1 MQNQRHR
8 FTPAPSPMQVE
19 DYRALCRE
27 REKRESR
34 SRIDFYTHPPNA
46 FDLEVFALEHRDDLN
61 AVFLAEE
68 RAALLRQRDDL
79 WGRVRAYEERD
90 EIDVEL

>member
-61 AVFLAEE
+61 AAFLAEE
-68 RAALLRQRDDL
+68 RAVLLRQRDDL
-79 WGRVRAYEERD
+79 WDRVRAYEERD
-90 EIDVEL
+90 EVDVEL